1 MKRTAP
7 DYKVI
12 NIDEIYSEQQDSQSG
27 ANKCSFVW
35 THFKDKP
42 GTMEAI
48 CQVVTKSGAICEPT
62 HFVGS
67 LAESKIFQKFIRTYN
82 NSVSFT
88 CLGFTSSDL
97 GFEGAYGHNK
107 NLTGSHS
114 SISTTNPIK
123 YRSLINHKP
132 TLSLSRRFI
141 YKSQH
146 NGLNRCQLNSLCQR
160 STTFSLDRLTSSTP
174 TLFDCSLNSLLKTS
188 SVHHSPK
195 HSSSTP
201 FLLFSRSLL
210 SFSSL
215 SLFSRSL
222 FTHTNDDNTFLPP
235 QLSTHSSLFHR
246 LSPLNFSPGF

>member
-48 CQVVTKSGAICEPT
+48 CQVVTKSGAIC
-62 HFVGS
+62 
-67 LAESKIFQKFIRTYN
+67 
-82 NSVSFT
+82 
-88 CLGFTSSDL
+88 D
-97 GFEGAYGHNK
+97 
-107 NLTGSHS
+107 LTGSHS

-195 HSSSTP
+195 HSSLTP

-210 SFSSL
+210 SLSSL
-215 SLFSRSL
+215 APCSLTPTTTIPSYLLNSALTRPCSTDSL
-222 FTHTNDDNTFLPP
+222 P
-235 QLSTHSSLFHR
+235 
-246 LSPLNFSPGF
+246 